1 MKRLIRETF
10 PEAPNTAV
18 AVAYA
23 ESGLRMVQSNHTYPK
38 DMDGQNAGSRE
49 RSFCIFQIHEPAHHA
64 TAVKLGLENYKTDIE
79 DCVKMARVVYEQ
91 AGHSFSPWTVYTKR
105 MYVAYLN

>member
-1 MKRLIRETF
+1 M
-10 PEAPNTAV
+10 

-23 ESGLRMVQSNHTYPK
+23 ESELEMIQSREKYPK
-38 DMDGQNAGSRE
+38 DRPDWGVKAGDQE
-49 RSFCIFQIHEPAHHA
+49 RSFCIFQLHEPAHHA
-64 TAVKLGLENYKTDIE
+64 TAVRLGYENYKTDVE